1 MADNHDLH
9 DEEEEEE
16 EPKLKYERVGR
27 GVEELLQRDT
37 VSCLVAHEKF
47 IVRHSSALYCLY
59 VCLYTHFCIQSDCN
73 TANMNEWRWS
83 SLWNFLH
90 AIFAY
95 VAINLQY

>member
-1 MADNHDLH
+1 MAAHYDPN

-47 IVRHSSALYCLY
+47 IVRCRSAGGYALASAGH
-59 VCLYTHFCIQSDCN
+59 HFRLELELKNPRS
-73 TANMNEWRWS
+73 A
-83 SLWNFLH
+83 
-90 AIFAY
+90 
-95 VAINLQY
+95 

>member
-1 MADNHDLH
+1 MADNHHLQ

-47 IVRHSSALYCLY
+47 IVRPFLLIFPFTIALSLLLLRFSRLFTASKFGMAIRSPQPV
-59 VCLYTHFCIQSDCN
+59 VCSILVVY
-73 TANMNEWRWS
+73 
-83 SLWNFLH
+83 
-90 AIFAY
+90 
-95 VAINLQY
+95 